1 MVQKVAIYCR
11 VSTSDQSCERQERDL
26 LEYAHLAGYQVM
38 GIWKDTAA
46 GTKQNRVE
54 RQKVLAMA
62 QARKIDAILVTEM
75 TRWGR
80 STIDLMQTL
89 QELHAWGVSLI
100 ATTGIQFDL
109 NTSQGRLIANLMA
122 ILAEFERDLVRER
135 VRSGI
140 AAAKARGQKLGRQP
154 GQRVKA
160 DRLTPKVLQM
170 VEQGN
175 SYRQIAGAL
184 HLSKTTVNE
193 IVKRY
198 RQSNPFSQ
206 IESFQPTMA
215 NHLQSKA
222 ESIYQLKITLKD
234 FRPPIWRRVQVKSN
248 ITLGKLHQII
258 QALMGWTNSH
268 LHGFSIGGVE
278 YGQPVPELDLE
289 IKNEQKVKLD
299 KVVTGEKKKFLYT
312 YDMGDSW
319 EHEILVEKVL
329 PYDPLVRYPVCLTGK
344 RACPPEDCGGVWGYA
359 EFLEAITQPDHPE
372 HESMLEWV
380 GGAFEPDAFIL
391 SEVNQLLQQIVGDK

>member
-26 LEYAHLAGYQVM
+26 LKYAHLAGYQVV

-62 QARKIDAILVTEM
+62 QARKINAILVTEM

-122 ILAEFERDLVRER
+122 ILAEFERDLARER
-135 VRSGI
+135 VRFGI

-160 DRLTPKVLQM
+160 DRLAPKVLLM

-175 SYRQIAGAL
+175 SYRQIAAAL

-193 IVKRY
+193 IVKRH
-198 RQSNPFSQ
+198 RQLNPFSQ
-206 IESFQPTMA
+206 IEIKQPNMA
-215 NHLQSKA
+215 NQLQSKTK
-222 ESIYQLKITLKD
+222 SVYQLKITLKD
-234 FRPPIWRRVQVKSN
+234 FRPPIWRRVQVNSD

-258 QALMGWTNSH
+258 QAAMGWTNSH

-278 YGQPVPELDLE
+278 YGQPLPELDLE
-289 IKNEQKVKLD
+289 IKNEQRIKLS
-299 KVVTGEKKKFLYT
+299 KVVTGEKQKFFYT

-329 PYDPLVRYPVCLTGK
+329 PHDPLVRYPVCITGK

-359 EFLEAITQPDHPE
+359 DFLEAIQQPDHPE

-380 GGAFEPDAFIL
+380 GGAFDPDAFIL

>member
-11 VSTSDQSCERQERDL
+11 VSTNDQSCERQERDL

-160 DRLTPKVLQM
+160 DRLTPKVLLM

-193 IVKRY
+193 IVKRH
-198 RQSNPFSQ
+198 RQLNSFSQ
-206 IESFQPTMA
+206 IKLKQPTMPEQ
-215 NHLQSKA
+215 LQSKA
-222 ESIYQLKITLKD
+222 ESVYQLKITLKD
-234 FRPPIWRRVQVKSN
+234 FRPPIWRRVQVNSD

-258 QALMGWTNSH
+258 QASMGWTNSH

-278 YGQPVPELDLE
+278 YGQPLPELDLE
-289 IKNEQKVKLD
+289 IKNEQKVKLS
-299 KVVTGEKKKFLYT
+299 KVVAGEKKKFLYT

-329 PYDPLVRYPVCLTGK
+329 PSDPLVRYPICLTGK
-344 RACPPEDCGGVWGYA
+344 RACPPEDCGGVWDYA
-359 EFLEAITQPDHPE
+359 EFLEAIQQPDHPE

-380 GGAFEPDAFIL
+380 GGAFDPDAFIL
-391 SEVNQLLQQIVGDK
+391 SEVNQLLKRIVGDK

>member
-140 AAAKARGQKLGRQP
+140 AAAKARGQKLGRQT

-160 DRLTPKVLQM
+160 DRLAPKVLQM

-193 IVKRY
+193 IVKRH
-198 RQSNPFSQ
+198 RQFNPFSQ
-206 IESFQPTMA
+206 IETKQPTMA
-215 NHLQSKA
+215 NQFQSKTK
-222 ESIYQLKITLKD
+222 SVYQLKITLKD
-234 FRPPIWRRVQVKSN
+234 FRPPIWRRVQVKSD
-248 ITLGKLHQII
+248 ITLGKLHKII
-258 QALMGWTNSH
+258 QASMGWTNSH

-278 YGQPVPELDLE
+278 YGQPVPELNLE
-289 IKNEQKVKLD
+289 IKNEQRVKLS
-299 KVVTGEKKKFLYT
+299 KFVTEEKRKFFYT

-329 PYDPLVRYPVCLTGK
+329 PHDPLVRYPVCITGK

-359 EFLEAITQPDHPE
+359 DFLEAIQQPDHPE

-380 GGAFEPDAFIL
+380 GGAFDPDAFIL

>member
-1 MVQKVAIYCR
+1 
-11 VSTSDQSCERQERDL
+11 
-26 LEYAHLAGYQVM
+26 
-38 GIWKDTAA
+38 
-46 GTKQNRVE
+46 
-54 RQKVLAMA
+54 
-62 QARKIDAILVTEM
+62 
-75 TRWGR
+75 
-80 STIDLMQTL
+80 MQTL
-89 QELHAWGVSLI
+89 QDLHAWGVSLI

-160 DRLTPKVLQM
+160 DRLAPKVLQM

-193 IVKRY
+193 IVKRH
-198 RQSNPFSQ
+198 RQLNQSSQ
-206 IESFQPTMA
+206 IKIKQPNMPEQ
-215 NHLQSKA
+215 LQPKA
-222 ESIYQLKITLKD
+222 ESVYQLKITLKD

-258 QALMGWTNSH
+258 QASMGWTNSH
-268 LHGFSIGGVE
+268 LHGFSIDGVE

-289 IKNEQKVKLD
+289 IKNEQRVKLS

-329 PYDPLVRYPVCLTGK
+329 PHDPLVRYPVCLTGK

-359 EFLEAITQPDHPE
+359 DFLEAITQPAHHE

-380 GGAFEPDAFIL
+380 GGVFDPDAFIL

>member
-1 MVQKVAIYCR
+1 LVQKVAIYCR

-140 AAAKARGQKLGRQP
+140 AAAKARGQKLGRQT

-160 DRLTPKVLQM
+160 DRLAPKVLQM

-175 SYRQIAGAL
+175 SYRQIAAAL

-193 IVKRY
+193 IVKRH
-198 RQSNPFSQ
+198 RQLNQSSQ
-206 IESFQPTMA
+206 IEIKQPTMA
-215 NHLQSKA
+215 NQLQSKTK
-222 ESIYQLKITLKD
+222 SVYQLKITLKD
-234 FRPPIWRRVQVKSN
+234 FRPPIWRRVQVNSD

-258 QALMGWTNSH
+258 QASMGWTNSH
-268 LHGFSIGGVE
+268 LHGFSIEGVE
-278 YGQPVPELDLE
+278 YGQPVPEFDLE
-289 IKNEQKVKLD
+289 IKNEQRVKLS

-329 PYDPLVRYPVCLTGK
+329 PHDLLVRYPVCLTGK

-359 EFLEAITQPDHPE
+359 EFLEAIQQPDHPE

-380 GGAFEPDAFIL
+380 GSAFDPDAFIL
-391 SEVNQLLQQIVGDK
+391 SEVNQLLRQIVGDK

>member
-26 LEYAHLAGYQVM
+26 LEYAHLAGYQVT

-46 GTKQNRVE
+46 GIKQNRVE

-160 DRLTPKVLQM
+160 DRLAPKVLLM

-198 RQSNPFSQ
+198 RKSNPMSQ
-206 IESFQPTMA
+206 IEVKQPTMA
-215 NHLQSKA
+215 NQLQSKTK
-222 ESIYQLKITLKD
+222 SVYQLKITLKD
-234 FRPPIWRRVQVKSN
+234 FRPPIWRRVQVKSD

-258 QALMGWTNSH
+258 QASMGWTNSH
-268 LHGFSIGGVE
+268 LHGFSIEGVE
-278 YGQPVPELDLE
+278 YGQPSPELDLE
-289 IKNEQKVKLD
+289 IKNEQKVKLS
-299 KVVTGEKKKFLYT
+299 KVVTGEKKKFFYT

-329 PYDPLVRYPVCLTGK
+329 PYDPLVSYPVCLTGK

-359 EFLEAITQPDHPE
+359 EFLEAIQQPDHPE

-380 GGAFEPDAFIL
+380 GGAFDPDAFLL
-391 SEVNQLLQQIVGDK
+391 SEVNQQLADYR